1 MAENVE
7 ESVGKSHKYSAIFVF
22 KDTTVFLCYNFS
34 E

>member
-7 ESVGKSHKYSAIFVF
+7 ESVFKSHKYVVIFVF
-22 KDTTVFLCYNFS
+22 KHTTVFMCYNFS